1 MRAADLKWANAVLP
15 TSLNPPSL
23 DVASEQLHDPKL
35 RGELSEPEVA
45 DLQSVVEIMIAGDPT
60 LEAHLLVSPRD
71 VSLDLLN
78 DAAAPSPPH
87 APPPPGPPREE
98 QPPDLGGQGPAPT
111 AGPSLE
117 VLRQLRL
124 QRFCPSDT
132 PSTPVSPPSAIA
144 SAAAA
149 ALVCEEVME
158 DSLPAMETAPA
169 PADPPPTPSVGR
181 DPSTVPVSSPP
192 SFSFPDSFARPLPLP
207 LLAPAPAAA
216 PAQPTTSS
224 APAPVHPGGVV
235 ATSPTAAASSSS
247 AAASAGA
254 TSLLLKSALPE
265 AAYIPLSEVNSTK
278 LTYLLDR
285 LQQVPPPT
293 SSSSQLTRLFFFL
306 SSSMSAASG
315 GVEGDHLFPV
325 RARTAHPTPGA
336 AACRPPLLRVLL
348 RLSFCYVSHAPAQR
362 RLSLI

>member
-1 MRAADLKWANAVLP
+1 MRAADLKCANAVLP
-15 TSLNPPSL
+15 TPINPPSL

-71 VSLDLLN
+71 ASLDLQN
-78 DAAAPSPPH
+78 DADAPCPPH
-87 APPPPGPPREE
+87 ASPPLGPPRNE
-98 QPPDLGGQGPAPT
+98 QPPDLGGQGSAPT
-111 AGPSLE
+111 AGPSLA

-132 PSTPVSPPSAIA
+132 PSAPVSPPNAIA
-144 SAAAA
+144 SAA

-169 PADPPPTPSVGR
+169 PADQPPTPSVDR
-181 DPSTVPVSSPP
+181 DTSTVPVSSPP
-192 SFSFPDSFARPLPLP
+192 SFSFSDSFARPLPLLSFTP
-207 LLAPAPAAA
+207 PAA

-224 APAPVHPGGVV
+224 APACEEAAAPVHAGGVV
-235 ATSPTAAASSSS
+235 ATSPPAAASSS

-285 LQQVPPPT
+285 LQQVTSPPPT
-293 SSSSQLTRLFFFL
+293 SSSAHSSHVSSFFL
-306 SSSMSAASG
+306 
-315 GVEGDHLFPV
+315 
-325 RARTAHPTPGA
+325 
-336 AACRPPLLRVLL
+336 LR
-348 RLSFCYVSHAPAQR
+348 Q
-362 RLSLI
+362 

>member
-1 MRAADLKWANAVLP
+1 VRAADLKWANAVLP
-15 TSLNPPSL
+15 TSINPPSL

-45 DLQSVVEIMIAGDPT
+45 DLQSVVEIMIAGDHT

-71 VSLDLLN
+71 ASLDLHN
-78 DAAAPSPPH
+78 DAPAPGPPSSS
-87 APPPPGPPREE
+87 PPPGPPREE
-98 QPPDLGGQGPAPT
+98 QPADLGRQGSAPAPPPT

-124 QRFCPSDT
+124 QRFSPSDT
-132 PSTPVSPPSAIA
+132 PSTPVSPPNAIA

-158 DSLPAMETAPA
+158 DSLPAMETAPSPA
-169 PADPPPTPSVGR
+169 PTDPPPTPSVDR

-192 SFSFPDSFARPLPLP
+192 SFSFSDSFARPLPLLSP
-207 LLAPAPAAA
+207 TTPTAPV
-216 PAQPTTSS
+216 QPTTSS
-224 APAPVHPGGVV
+224 APACEEAAAPVHSGGVV

-285 LQQVPPPT
+285 LQQVT
-293 SSSSQLTRLFFFL
+293 SLLSHFISPSQLTRLFFFFL
-306 SSSMSAASG
+306 HH
-315 GVEGDHLFPV
+315 HL
-325 RARTAHPTPGA
+325 
-336 AACRPPLLRVLL
+336 LLL
-348 RLSFCYVSHAPAQR
+348 CQ
-362 RLSLI
+362 